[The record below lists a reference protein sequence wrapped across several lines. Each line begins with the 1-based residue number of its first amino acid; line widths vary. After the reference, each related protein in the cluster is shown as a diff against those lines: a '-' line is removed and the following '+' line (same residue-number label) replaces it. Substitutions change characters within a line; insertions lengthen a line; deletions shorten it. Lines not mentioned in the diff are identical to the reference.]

1 MNKNWLKSIG
11 AVLAGAL
18 TGIVLSVVTDVVL
31 HAIDVFPSW
40 GQPIGDGPLVL
51 ATAYR
56 AIYGIAGTYV
66 TARLAPRKPMQ
77 HAMVLGAI
85 GLVAVMVGAAVTWNK
100 GPEFGAHWYPVALI
114 VLALPQSWAG
124 AKLRIMQLHAR

>member
-1 MNKNWLKSIG
+1 MNKNRLRSIG

-31 HAIDVFPSW
+31 HAIGVFPSW
-40 GQPIGDGPLVL
+40 GQPVGDGPLVL

-56 AIYGIAGTYV
+56 ALYGIAGTYV
-66 TARLAPRKPMQ
+66 TARLAPSKPMQ

-85 GLVAVMVGAAVTWNK
+85 GLVAAIVGAAVTWNK
-100 GPEFGAHWYPVALI
+100 GPQFGAHWYPVALI
-114 VLALPQSWAG
+114 MLALPQSWAG

>member
-1 MNKNWLKSIG
+1 MNKNRLKSIG

-18 TGIVLSVVTDVVL
+18 TGIVLSVVTDLVL
-31 HAIDVFPSW
+31 HAIGVFPSW
-40 GQPIGDGPLVL
+40 GQPISDGPLVL

-85 GLVAVMVGAAVTWNK
+85 GLVAAIVGAAVTWNK